1 MSTQQPKISIVIPVK
16 NGAHWLED
24 CLRGIMNQ
32 TLAAETEIIAIDS
45 GSTDDSIAILKK
57 HRVRLHCIRPE
68 DFNHGLTRMYGAE
81 VSQGEYVVMTV
92 QDAVAADTKWLE
104 NLLDG
109 FSAGENVAAVC
120 GSQIVPHHP
129 DKNPVDWYR
138 PYGKE
143 QKKVYRFGPATVFDA
158 LSPAEKKSACGWDDV
173 TAMYR
178 RAVLLRLPFQATS
191 CSEDIIWAKDALR
204 SGYALVYNPAAK
216 VCHYHHADREFAFRR
231 TLTVMHTRYKQFRF
245 IHGRPQLS
253 FRKLLSIIK
262 TIAKSEPL
270 TLKQKWDWFCYNR
283 EQLKGEQKAFDV
295 FAAALAQSEER
306 LDEVHE
312 RYCGRPQMHQSPK
325 TKEPQTA

>member
-1 MSTQQPKISIVIPVK
+1 M
-16 NGAHWLED
+16 ED

-45 GSTDDSIAILKK
+45 GSTDGSLAVLKK
-57 HRVRLHCIRPE
+57 YRARLYCIRPE

-81 VSQGEYVVMTV
+81 LSRGEYVVMTV
-92 QDAVAADTKWLE
+92 QDAVAADDKWLE

-109 FSAGENVAAVC
+109 FAAGENVAAVC

-129 DKNPVDWYR
+129 DKNPVDWHR
-138 PYGKE
+138 PWGKE
-143 QKKVYRFGPATVFDA
+143 QKKVYRFSSAAAFDA

-173 TAMYR
+173 TAMYKR
-178 RAVLLRLPFQATS
+178 SVLLRLPFQKTS

-204 SGYALVYNPAAK
+204 SGYSLVYNPAAK
-216 VCHYHHADREFAFRR
+216 VHHYHHGDKEFAFRR

-245 IHGRPQLS
+245 MYDRPQLS
-253 FRKLLSIIK
+253 LRQLLSTVK

-270 TLKQKWDWFCYNR
+270 TLKEKWGWFRYNLQ
-283 EQLKGEQKAFDV
+283 QLKGEQKAFDV
-295 FAAALAQSEER
+295 FSEALAQSEER

-325 TKEPQTA
+325 AKEPQTA